1 MHELGQYFTKDEGL
15 QAKVFELIKN
25 DTHLILEPSVGRG
38 DLVRYITNQDRG
50 MQFDMY
56 EIDQTIELLPE
67 INTTKLIYG
76 DFLKQE
82 IEIRYKTIVGNP
94 PYVKTKKGNLY
105 IDFIR
110 SCFDLLDVDGELI
123 FIIPSDFFKLTSA
136 ISIINDMM
144 NHGTFTHVYHPN
156 NEHLFENATVDI
168 IVFRYQRTEGLEHV
182 CLYNDETKHIINSNG
197 LITFSDELL
206 ETTPV
211 SEYFDVY
218 VGMVSGKDSVFKS
231 TKHGNIKVLNA
242 KDQLDS
248 FVFYKQYPTEDKATN
263 EYLLSHKDAL
273 IERRI
278 RKFDDNNWYQW
289 GAPRNL
295 LTIEKYKDMPCIYMH
310 NLTRKAVVAFAD
322 KIQYFGGNLIM
333 LKPKKELELC
343 KIVEFL
349 NSDDFKKN
357 YEFSGRFKIGQRQ
370 IMNIQV
376 PLGVIKMI

>member
-144 NHGTFTHVYHPN
+144 NHG
-156 NEHLFENATVDI
+156 
-168 IVFRYQRTEGLEHV
+168 
-182 CLYNDETKHIINSNG
+182 C
-197 LITFSDELL
+197 
-206 ETTPV
+206 
-211 SEYFDVY
+211 
-218 VGMVSGKDSVFKS
+218 
-231 TKHGNIKVLNA
+231 
-242 KDQLDS
+242 
-248 FVFYKQYPTEDKATN
+248 
-263 EYLLSHKDAL
+263 
-273 IERRI
+273 
-278 RKFDDNNWYQW
+278 
-289 GAPRNL
+289 
-295 LTIEKYKDMPCIYMH
+295 
-310 NLTRKAVVAFAD
+310 
-322 KIQYFGGNLIM
+322 
-333 LKPKKELELC
+333 
-343 KIVEFL
+343 
-349 NSDDFKKN
+349 
-357 YEFSGRFKIGQRQ
+357 
-370 IMNIQV
+370 
-376 PLGVIKMI
+376 